1 MYIVRN
7 SKGDIVAMCTSHA
20 DAMAYKSA
28 ETIDNETYTIE
39 EVKSENKTD

>member
-39 EVKSENKTD
+39 EVKHESKID